1 MKLYNIF
8 CLLFSTS
15 LVICIANSAQAQV
28 NKSLKQELDS
38 LKHVYKKTKSDLTT
52 EKKSILESRIFFIE
66 GEIQRMNKLSSEKR
80 KFSQV
85 QLPDSYSDS
94 MANTRGAL
102 FDPFDDYN
110 NYLTNLGQSD
120 CCSEIVDWKYENYAL
135 SYLDFLKIK
144 KVNEQIDFSSINYPL
159 LHAAIFYET
168 NQERI
173 KAGIPALMFHQS
185 LESAA
190 YGHALDMRTYDFF
203 SHTSVVS
210 GKESVGDR
218 ARIAGFNWSRV
229 GENIAISFGIN
240 YEGGKPVYS
249 PDQNGGYFSYEY
261 RGDPILPHTYLSFA
275 KAIVNQWM
283 NSPGHRANILNV
295 NYSYLGIGAAH
306 KKDDSFYMMDNFY
319 GVQVF
324 GK

>member
-1 MKLYNIF
+1 MFHKLNL
-8 CLLFSTS
+8 LLFTS
-15 LVICIANSAQAQV
+15 LVICISNSVAAQV

-38 LKHVYKKTKSDLTT
+38 LKHIYKKTKSDLTT

-66 GEIQRMNKLSSEKR
+66 GEIQRTQKEVSKQ
-80 KFSQV
+80 QV
-85 QLPDSYSDS
+85 ITQSALPESFSDS
-94 MANTRGAL
+94 LTKTREGTYT
-102 FDPFDDYN
+102 PYEDYSS
-110 NYLTNLGQSD
+110 YLSNLSQSD
-120 CCSEIVDWKYENYAL
+120 CCSEIEDWKYENYVL
-135 SYLDFLKIK
+135 SYQDFLKIK

-173 KAGIPALMFHQS
+173 KAGVTALKFHQS
-185 LESAA
+185 LEAAA

-203 SHTSVVS
+203 SHTSVVK
-210 GKESVGDR
+210 GKEGVGDR
-218 ARIAGFNWSRV
+218 ARLAGFDWTRV
-229 GENIAISFGIN
+229 GENIAISFGIA
-240 YEGGKPVYS
+240 YKASTPVYT

-261 RGDPILPHTYLSFA
+261 KGNPILPHTYLSFA
-275 KAIVNQWM
+275 KAVVNQWM
-283 NSPGHRANILNV
+283 NSPGHRANMLNV

-306 KKDDSFYMMDNFY
+306 FSDESFYMMDKFY

>member
-1 MKLYNIF
+1 MINKLKF
-8 CLLFSTS
+8 LLFTF

-38 LKHVYKKTKSDLTT
+38 LKHVYKKNKSDLTT
-52 EKKSILESRIFFIE
+52 EKRSILESRIFFIE
-66 GEIQRMNKLSSEKR
+66 GEILRSNNEASKR
-80 KFSQV
+80 SNNALTE
-85 QLPDSYSDS
+85 LPESFADSAKKS
-94 MANTRGAL
+94 RGAI
-102 FDPFDDYN
+102 FNPYEDYSS
-110 NYLTNLGQSD
+110 YLLNLSQSD
-120 CCSEIVDWKYENYAL
+120 CCSEVEDWKYENYVL
-135 SYLDFLKIK
+135 SYQDFLKIK

-173 KAGIPALMFHQS
+173 KAGVAALKFHQS

-203 SHTSVVS
+203 SHTSVVK
-210 GKESVGDR
+210 GKEGVGDR
-218 ARIAGFNWSRV
+218 ARLAGFDWTRV
-229 GENIAISFGIN
+229 GENIAISFGIA
-240 YEGGKPVYS
+240 YTASTPVYT

-261 RGDPILPHTYLSFA
+261 KGNPILPHTYLSFA
-275 KAIVNQWM
+275 KAVVNQWM
-283 NSPGHRANILNV
+283 NSCGHRANILNV
-295 NYSYLGIGAAH
+295 NYNYLGIGAAH
-306 KKDDSFYMMDNFY
+306 FSDDSFYMMDKFY